1 MTFCDEFQWVDK
13 IAKHDASQETET
25 ELCSNRDT
33 CMKHLNSNTQYEVYL
48 KLPFS
53 ELDASVCVGGHGA
66 M

>member
-1 MTFCDEFQWVDK
+1 MNFSGSIRWQ
-13 IAKHDASQETET
+13 SMMETET

-53 ELDASVCVGGHGA
+53 AELDAAVCVGGHGA